1 MIIEIS
7 IIVHKTCYKLIK
19 RSAQFMLR
27 MSTPMYSFLIN
38 GKIDQV
44 LDVLKDQRL
53 AYELIIRN
61 ERLDDA
67 FARIRC
73 VETLF
78 YGCCHC

>member
-78 YGCCHC
+78 YGCYHC